1 MCKICSELTIKHRND
16 IDDVVLM
23 FLLLALLLTDFTHC
37 SLVSI
42 VNFEQINASWSNAL
56 GILHFIY
63 GSCLRQCK
71 FIMDKSVLGRSSCS
85 QMFIKIDGMNFER

>member
-56 GILHFIY
+56 GILYFIY
-63 GSCLRQCK
+63 GSCLSNVNSLWINLCWVEAVVHRC
-71 FIMDKSVLGRSSCS
+71 SS
-85 QMFIKIDGMNFER
+85 K